1 MELAALLLD
10 SSDGSSDGEQA
21 GVSSACSQLLQVL
34 THRFSWCEG
43 SSVQRAIDLCTSTH
57 QDGEGGQGKGPTG
70 RGGKEAKD
78 GEKGSTDG
86 GSVARTMGDG
96 GLRGGLGGLGGL
108 RGLGDG
114 LVLLPN
120 GMVLPARKPGVPS
133 R

>member
-10 SSDGSSDGEQA
+10 SSDGEQA
-21 GVSSACSQLLQVL
+21 GVCSACSQLLQVL

-57 QDGEGGQGKGPTG
+57 QDGGEGGQGKGPTG
-70 RGGKEAKD
+70 RGGKEAND
-78 GEKGSTDG
+78 GEKGSADG
-86 GSVARTMGDG
+86 GSVARTMGNG
-96 GLRGGLGGLGGL
+96 GLRGPLG
-108 RGLGDG
+108 GLGDG

-120 GMVLPARKPGVPS
+120 GMVLPARKPGVAS